1 MGLGRF
7 AKPPAFV
14 DREARAAGPIA
25 AGTFRV
31 VAYATAITHHDFES
45 LEEARRYADD
55 VASEGDYDDAP
66 PAAWIVDSNF
76 KCIDIGRPHGSRR

>member
-1 MGLGRF
+1 MHLHSF
-7 AKPPAFV
+7 EPPPAFV

-31 VAYATAITHHDFES
+31 IAYTESITHHDFAS

-55 VASEGDYDDAP
+55 VASEGDYENVP
-66 PAAWIVDSNF
+66 PAAWIVDSGFN
-76 KCIDIGRPHGSRR
+76 CIDTGKQHGSRR